1 MTRIS
6 RWLVQVSLI
15 GLGLGLFVTCV
26 WLLNVSSGSLVAQT
40 VKEEGAKKEPTPSK
54 PRGLAGDGVTD
65 DAPGLQKAIDA
76 SAGAIVLPTGTYL
89 LKKTVVIDLAK
100 VGFTSIDGRGTA
112 TLKMVGE
119 GPALRIVGTHGG
131 TADPNSVKPGV
142 WQKERAPL
150 VRDLEIIGSS
160 ATDEKNNAD
169 GIEADGIEADG
180 TMQLTLRGLVMRHL
194 RHAVHLVN
202 RNRNVLIE
210 GCHIYEN
217 RGIGVFYD
225 HVNLHQSNING
236 CHISYCRQGGVV
248 NRGGDVRNIH
258 ISGCDI
264 EANMG
269 DTADSPAAAN
279 IFLDCT
285 GGSVAEVAIVGCTI
299 QHGSK
304 CPDGAN
310 IRVWGEGVVERK
322 GERLKFQ
329 CGHITIA
336 DNVLSDVQ
344 TNIELKQARG
354 VTITGNTLW
363 QGYKH
368 NLVCENCTQ
377 LVIGSN
383 LMERNPLYGYTSE
396 ANNTAVIKNCSDST
410 ISGLQLHHPMGG
422 EPGLLV
428 EKCQRLNITGCTFL
442 DCRPA
447 AVELRDVSDSRL
459 SDCLIQDDLKPAA
472 ESAAVIIRGGRGN
485 MVVDNRVP
493 GGIVVDDKNAHHME
507 GNYQK

>member
-1 MTRIS
+1 MAKKW
-6 RWLVQVSLI
+6 RWWLPVSF
-15 GLGLGLFVTCV
+15 LGLLCGVMALA
-26 WLLNVSSGSLVAQT
+26 AQT
-40 VKEEGAKKEPTPSK
+40 AKEEGAKKEPAPSK

-65 DAPGLQKAIDA
+65 DAPALQKAVDA

-112 TLKMVGE
+112 TLKMIGD
-119 GPALRIVGTHGG
+119 GPALRFVGTHGG
-131 TADPNSVKPGV
+131 TAAPESFKPGV

-160 ATDEKNNAD
+160 ATDENNT
-169 GIEADGIEADG
+169 ADGIEADG
-180 TMQLTLRGLVMRHL
+180 TMQLTLRGLLIRHV
-194 RHAVHLVN
+194 RHAIHLVK

-210 GCHIYEN
+210 GCHLYEN
-217 RGIGVFYD
+217 RGIGVYYD

-269 DTADSPAAAN
+269 DTADAPASAN

-310 IRVWGEGVVERK
+310 IRVFGEGVVERK
-322 GERLKFQ
+322 GEKLKFQ

-354 VTITGNTLW
+354 VTITGNTFW

-396 ANNTAVIKNCSDST
+396 ADNTVVIQHCSDST
-410 ISGLQLHHPMGG
+410 INALQLHHTIGN
-422 EPGLLV
+422 PGLLV
-428 EKCQRLNITGCTFL
+428 MDCKRMNITNCTLL
-442 DCRPA
+442 DCEGTA
-447 AVELRDVSDSRL
+447 LQLVGVSSSRI
-459 SDCLIQDDLKPAA
+459 SDC
-472 ESAAVIIRGGRGN
+472 IIRNDVGPPEKNKSLVVIGGDDN
-485 MVVDNRVP
+485 MIVDNRL
-493 GGIVVDDKNAHHME
+493 GVVELDKEAKRTIFQ
-507 GNYQK
+507 GNSTP

>member
-1 MTRIS
+1 MHEPKNLRF
-6 RWLVQVSLI
+6 
-15 GLGLGLFVTCV
+15 LGLIALAVAGLL
-26 WLLNVSSGSLVAQT
+26 WLNADGFQGKQEGKT
-40 VKEEGAKKEPTPSK
+40 EGAKKEPAPSK

-65 DAPGLQKAIDA
+65 DAPALQKAIDT
-76 SAGAIVLPTGTYL
+76 SAGAIVLPNGTYL

-119 GPALRIVGTHGG
+119 GPALRFVGTHGG
-131 TADPNSVKPGV
+131 TADPGSVKPGV

-150 VRDLEIIGSS
+150 VRDLEIIGEKVEGKES
-160 ATDEKNNAD
+160 ASDA
-169 GIEADGIEADG
+169 IEADG
-180 TMQLTLRGLVMRHL
+180 TMQLTLRGLVIRHL
-194 RHAVHLVN
+194 RHGVHLVK

-217 RGIGVFYD
+217 NGIGVYYD
-225 HVNLHQSNING
+225 HVNLHQSNITG
-236 CHISYCRQGGVV
+236 CHISYCRQGGIV

-258 ISGCDI
+258 ITGCDI

-269 DTADSPAAAN
+269 DAKDAPMSAN

-310 IRVWGEGVVERK
+310 IRVWGEGVVQRK
-322 GERLKFQ
+322 GEQLKFQ

-354 VTITGNTLW
+354 VTITGNTFW
-363 QGYKH
+363 QGYRH
-368 NLVCENCTQ
+368 NLFCENCTQ

-396 ANNTAVIKNCSDST
+396 ANNTVVLDRCTDST
-410 ISGLQLHHPMGG
+410 INALQLHHTMGG
-422 EPGLLV
+422 EAGLLLK
-428 EKCQRLNITGCTFL
+428 ECLRLNVTNCTLL
-442 DCRPA
+442 DCYPHA
-447 AVELRDVSDSRL
+447 ITLIDVGDSRI
-459 SDCLIQDDLKPAA
+459 SDCLLQNDLRREIQVPD
-472 ESAAVIIRGGRGN
+472 IRDVGGKFN
-485 MVVDNRVP
+485 MVVGNRAR
-493 GGIVVDDKNAHHME
+493 GGISIDTKTNQVE
-507 GNYQK
+507 GNYTP

>member
-1 MTRIS
+1 MKLPNC
-6 RWLVQVSLI
+6 WLVCLAGVVVA
-15 GLGLGLFVTCV
+15 GL
-26 WLLNVSSGSLVAQT
+26 LVNAFALQPEA
-40 VKEEGAKKEPTPSK
+40 KIEGGKKEPSPSK

-65 DAPGLQKAIDA
+65 DALALQKAIDA
-76 SAGAIVLPTGTYL
+76 SAGAIVLPSGTFL

-119 GPALRIVGTHGG
+119 GPALRFVGTHVTG
-131 TADPNSVKPGV
+131 TADPDSFKPGV

-150 VRDLEIIGSS
+150 VRDLEIIG
-160 ATDEKNNAD
+160 EKIAGKENVSDA
-169 GIEADGIEADG
+169 IEANG
-180 TMQLTLRGLVMRHL
+180 TMQLTLRGLVIRHL
-194 RHAVHLVN
+194 RHGVHLVN

-217 RGIGVFYD
+217 DGIGVYYD
-225 HVNLHQSNING
+225 HVNLHQSNITG

-258 ISGCDI
+258 ITGCDI

-269 DTADSPAAAN
+269 TDKDAPPGTPGYQAAN

-299 QHGSK
+299 QHGAK

-310 IRVWGEGVVERK
+310 IRVWGEGTVLRK
-322 GERLKFQ
+322 GETLKFQ

-354 VTITGNTLW
+354 VTITGNTFW
-363 QGYKH
+363 QGYRH
-368 NLVCENCTQ
+368 NLFCENCTQ
-377 LVIGSN
+377 LMIGSN
-383 LMERNPLYGYTSE
+383 MMERNPLYGYTSE
-396 ANNTAVIKNCSDST
+396 ANNTVVFQGCTDST
-410 ISGLQLHHPMGG
+410 INALQLHHTMGG
-422 EPGLLV
+422 EPGLLL
-428 EKCQRLNITGCTFL
+428 KDCKRFNISGCTIL
-442 DCRPA
+442 DCQPTGI
-447 AVELRDVSDSRL
+447 ELRNVVDSRI
-459 SDCLIQDDLKPAA
+459 SDCLVRDDLKSGAA
-472 ESAAVIIRGGRGN
+472 AASVIVYGSGN
-485 MVVDNRVP
+485 MIVGNRLA
-493 GGIVVDDKNAHHME
+493 GSIVADAKVNHIE
-507 GNYQK
+507 GNYTK